1 MDGVILLGIVLAMLA
16 LRQNVV
22 LILLVVTAYIQLVW
36 AGGDVLYVIEDLWTS
51 MDNKVLLAIPMYI
64 IAGKL
69 MSRGSIARDL
79 IAMVRAATDWMPGG
93 LGMASVLSCALFAA
107 VSGSSAATLLAVGVV
122 MYPAL
127 KEAGYSEKFSIGAVT
142 SAGTLGILIPPSI
155 PLIIYGI
162 VTETNVASL
171 FLAGI
176 IPGIMLTAIFAF
188 YSMGTNL
195 SNARGTFSVK
205 RLWDAVRKG
214 IFALMTPVI
223 LLGGIYSGYFSPT
236 EAAAVAVGY
245 AILVELIVYREL
257 SSKDFFEEFVSTA
270 VMLGTLFPIVAVALS
285 LKSVLAIEGVPAAF
299 ADWLQTVF
307 TSKVT
312 FLLALNVALLLVGC
326 LIDVVSA
333 ILLLG
338 PVLLAAAAHFG
349 INPIQLG
356 IIMIINLEIGL
367 LTPPIGLNLLV
378 ASGAFKKRFSQVSL
392 SVIPFIILMLIA
404 LMLVTFIPELTLYFV
419 E

>member
-1 MDGVILLGIVLAMLA
+1 MDGLILLGIVLAMLA

-36 AGGDVLYVIEDLWTS
+36 AGGDILYVIEDLWSS

-162 VTETNVASL
+162 VTETNVANL

-176 IPGIMLTAIFAF
+176 IPGILLTAIFAL

-195 SNARGTFSVK
+195 GNARGTFSVNACG
-205 RLWDAVRKG
+205 RRCAR
-214 IFALMTPVI
+214 A
-223 LLGGIYSGYFSPT
+223 
-236 EAAAVAVGY
+236 
-245 AILVELIVYREL
+245 
-257 SSKDFFEEFVSTA
+257 
-270 VMLGTLFPIVAVALS
+270 S
-285 LKSVLAIEGVPAAF
+285 L
-299 ADWLQTVF
+299 
-307 TSKVT
+307 
-312 FLLALNVALLLVGC
+312 
-326 LIDVVSA
+326 
-333 ILLLG
+333 
-338 PVLLAAAAHFG
+338 
-349 INPIQLG
+349 
-356 IIMIINLEIGL
+356 
-367 LTPPIGLNLLV
+367 
-378 ASGAFKKRFSQVSL
+378 R
-392 SVIPFIILMLIA
+392 
-404 LMLVTFIPELTLYFV
+404 
-419 E
+419 

>member
-1 MDGVILLGIVLAMLA
+1 MEAILLLGIVLLLLV

-22 LILLVVTAYIQLVW
+22 LILLVVTAYIQVVW
-36 AGGDVLYVIEDLWTS
+36 SSGTVLYVLEDLWSS
-51 MDNKVLLAIPMYI
+51 MDNHVLLAIPMYI

-69 MSRGSIARDL
+69 MARGSIARDL

-93 LGMASVLSCALFAA
+93 LGMATVLSCALFAA

-127 KEAGYSEKFSIGAVT
+127 KESGYSEKFSIGAVT

-162 VTETNVASL
+162 VTETSVADL

-176 IPGIMLTAIFAF
+176 IPGLMLTAILAA
-188 YSMGTNL
+188 YSMVTNL
-195 SNARGTFSVK
+195 GNERGVFSVR
-205 RLWDAVRKG
+205 RLLTAIRKG

-245 AILVELIVYREL
+245 AILVELLVYREL
-257 SSKDFFEEFVSTA
+257 SAKDFLDETVSTA

-285 LKSVLAIEGVPAAF
+285 LKSVLAIEGVPGAF
-299 ADWLQTVF
+299 ADWIQATF
-307 TSKVT
+307 DNKWT
-312 FLLALNVALLLVGC
+312 FLLALNVALLLIGC

-333 ILLLG
+333 VLLLG
-338 PVLLAAAAHFG
+338 PVMLAAATHFG
-349 INPIQLG
+349 VSPIQLG

-378 ASGAFKKRFSQVSL
+378 ASGVFKKRFTDVSL
-392 SVIPFIILMLIA
+392 SVIPFIA
-404 LMLVTFIPELTLYFV
+404 LMIAMLMMVTFIPELTLFLL

>member
-1 MDGVILLGIVLAMLA
+1 MEAFILIAIVLGLLI

-22 LILLVVTAYIQLVW
+22 LILLVVTAYIQIVW
-36 AGGDVLYVIEDLWTS
+36 SGGTVLYVIEDLWSS
-51 MDNKVLLAIPMYI
+51 MDNHVLLAIPMYI

-69 MSRGSIARDL
+69 MARGSIARDL

-93 LGMASVLSCALFAA
+93 LGMATVLSCALFAA

-127 KEAGYSEKFSIGAVT
+127 KEAGYSERFSIGSVT

-162 VTETNVASL
+162 VTETNVADL
-171 FLAGI
+171 FLAGV
-176 IPGIMLTAIFAF
+176 IPGILLTFALAA
-188 YSMGTNL
+188 YSMVTNL
-195 SNARGTFSVK
+195 GNERGVFSMG
-205 RLWDAVRKG
+205 RLIAAVRKG

-245 AILVELIVYREL
+245 AILIELVIYREL
-257 SSKDFFEEFVSTA
+257 SAKDFFNEAVSTA

-285 LKSVLAIEGVPAAF
+285 LKSVLAIEGVPGEFAAWIQATF
-299 ADWLQTVF
+299 D
-307 TSKVT
+307 SKIT
-312 FLLALNVALLLVGC
+312 FLLALNVALLLIGC

-338 PVLLAAAAHFG
+338 PVMLAAAAHFG
-349 INPIQLG
+349 ISPVQLG

-378 ASGAFKKRFSQVSL
+378 ASGAFKKRFAEVSL
-392 SVIPFIILMLIA
+392 SVVPFILLMIA
-404 LMLVTFIPELTLYFV
+404 VLMLVTFVPSLSLYLL

>member
-1 MDGVILLGIVLAMLA
+1 MQAIILLAIVLALLV
-16 LRQNVV
+16 LRQNVI
-22 LILLVVTAYIQLVW
+22 LILLVVTAYIQVVW
-36 AGGDVLYVIEDLWTS
+36 SGGSVLYVIEDLWSS
-51 MDNKVLLAIPMYI
+51 MDNHVLLAIPMYI

-69 MSRGSIARDL
+69 MARGSIARDL
-79 IAMVRAATDWMPGG
+79 IDMVRAATDWMPGG
-93 LGMASVLSCALFAA
+93 LGIATVLSCALFAA

-127 KEAGYSEKFSIGAVT
+127 KEAGYSERFAIGSVT

-162 VTETNVASL
+162 VTETNVADL

-176 IPGIMLTAIFAF
+176 IPGIMLTLMLAG
-188 YSMGTNL
+188 YSMLTNL
-195 SNARGTFSVK
+195 GGARGSFSIT
-205 RLWDAVRKG
+205 RLLNTVRKV
-214 IFALMTPVI
+214 IFALMTPI
-223 LLGGIYSGYFSPT
+223 FLLGGIYSGYFSPT

-245 AILVELIVYREL
+245 AILVELLVYREL
-257 SSKDFFEEFVSTA
+257 SAKDFFDEAVSTA

-285 LKSVLAIEGVPAAF
+285 LKSVLAIEGVPDDFAAWIQATF
-299 ADWLQTVF
+299 D
-307 TSKVT
+307 SKWS
-312 FLLALNVALLLVGC
+312 FLIALNIALLLIGC

-338 PVLLAAAAHFG
+338 PVMLAAAAHFG
-349 INPIQLG
+349 IHPVQLG

-378 ASGAFKKRFSQVSL
+378 ASGAFKKRFVDVSL
-392 SVIPFIILMLIA
+392 SVIPFIILMIIA
-404 LMLVTFIPELTLYFV
+404 LMLVTFIPTLTLGMIN
-419 E
+419 

>member
-1 MDGVILLGIVLAMLA
+1 MQAIILLAIVLALLV
-16 LRQNVV
+16 LRQNVI
-22 LILLVVTAYIQLVW
+22 LILLVVTAYIQVVW
-36 AGGDVLYVIEDLWTS
+36 SGGSVLYVIEDLWSS
-51 MDNKVLLAIPMYI
+51 MDNHVLLAIPMYI

-69 MSRGSIARDL
+69 MARGSIARDL
-79 IAMVRAATDWMPGG
+79 IDMVRAATDWMPGG
-93 LGMASVLSCALFAA
+93 LGIATVLSCALFAA

-127 KEAGYSEKFSIGAVT
+127 KEAGYSERFAIGSVT

-162 VTETNVASL
+162 VTETNVADL

-176 IPGIMLTAIFAF
+176 IPGIMLTLMLAG
-188 YSMGTNL
+188 YSMLTNL
-195 SNARGTFSVK
+195 GGARGSFSIT
-205 RLWDAVRKG
+205 RLLHTVRKG
-214 IFALMTPVI
+214 IFALMTPII

-245 AILVELIVYREL
+245 AILVELLVYREL
-257 SSKDFFEEFVSTA
+257 SAKDFFDEAVSTA

-285 LKSVLAIEGVPAAF
+285 LKSVLAIEGVPDDFAAWIQATF
-299 ADWLQTVF
+299 D
-307 TSKVT
+307 SKWS
-312 FLLALNVALLLVGC
+312 FLIALNIALLLIGC

-338 PVLLAAAAHFG
+338 PVMLAAAAHFG
-349 INPIQLG
+349 IHPVQLG

-378 ASGAFKKRFSQVSL
+378 ASGAFKKRFVDVSL
-392 SVIPFIILMLIA
+392 SVIPFIILMIIA
-404 LMLVTFIPELTLYFV
+404 LMLVTFIPTLTLGMIN
-419 E
+419 

>member
-1 MDGVILLGIVLAMLA
+1 MSGIYLLGIVVAMLV

-22 LILLVVTAYIQLVW
+22 LILLVVTAYVQLVW
-36 AGGDVLYVIEDLWTS
+36 AGGDILYVIEDLWTS

-69 MSRGSIARDL
+69 MARGSIARDL

-93 LGMASVLSCALFAA
+93 LGIASVLSCALFAA
-107 VSGSSAATLLAVGVV
+107 VSGSSAATLLAVGAV

-127 KEAGYSEKFSIGAVT
+127 KEAGYTEKFSIGAVT

-162 VTETNVASL
+162 VTETNVTDL

-176 IPGIMLTAIFAF
+176 IPGILLTAIFAF

-195 SNARGTFSVK
+195 GNARGTFSLK
-205 RLWDAVRKG
+205 RLLDAVRKG
-214 IFALMTPVI
+214 MFALMTPVI

-245 AILVELIVYREL
+245 AILVELVVYREL

-307 TSKVT
+307 TSKIA
-312 FLLALNVALLLVGC
+312 FLLALNAALLLVGC

-333 ILLLG
+333 VLLLG

-349 INPIQLG
+349 INPVQLG

-378 ASGAFKKRFSQVSL
+378 ASGAFKKRFGEVSL
-392 SVIPFIILMLIA
+392 AVVPFIVLMLIA
-404 LMLVTFIPELTLYFV
+404 LMLVTFIPALTLYFI

>member
-1 MDGVILLGIVLAMLA
+1 MDALILIGIVLGLLI
-16 LRQNVV
+16 LRQNVI

-36 AGGDVLYVIEDLWTS
+36 AGGDILYVVEDLWSS
-51 MDNKVLLAIPMYI
+51 MDNHVLLAIPMYI

-93 LGMASVLSCALFAA
+93 LGIASVLSCALFAA

-127 KEAGYSEKFSIGAVT
+127 KEAGYTEKFAIGAVT

-162 VTETNVASL
+162 VTETNVANL

-176 IPGIMLTAIFAF
+176 IPGILLTAIFAI
-188 YSMGTNL
+188 YGMTTNL
-195 SNARGTFSVK
+195 GNERGTFSVA
-205 RLWDAVRKG
+205 RLAEAVRKG

-223 LLGGIYSGYFSPT
+223 LLGGIYTGYFSPT

-245 AILVELIVYREL
+245 AILVELLVYREL
-257 SSKDFFEEFVSTA
+257 SAKDFFDEAVSTA

-285 LKSVLAIEGVPAAF
+285 LKSVLAIEGIPGAF
-299 ADWLQTVF
+299 AEWLQTVIS
-307 TSKVT
+307 SKIA

-333 ILLLG
+333 VLLLA
-338 PVLLAAAAHFG
+338 PVMLAAAQHFG
-349 INPIQLG
+349 VHPIQLG

-378 ASGAFKKRFSQVSL
+378 ASGAFKKRFAEVSL
-392 SVIPFIILMLIA
+392 SVVPFILLMLLA
-404 LMLVTFIPELTLYFV
+404 LMMVTFIPELTLYLIK
-419 E
+419 

>member
-1 MDGVILLGIVLAMLA
+1 MEAFTLIAIVLALLV
-16 LRQNVV
+16 LRQSVV
-22 LILLVVTAYIQLVW
+22 LILLVATAYIQFVW
-36 AGGDVLYVIEDLWTS
+36 SGGTVLYVIEDLWSS
-51 MDNKVLLAIPMYI
+51 MDNHVLLAIPMYI

-69 MSRGSIARDL
+69 MARGSIARDL
-79 IAMVRAATDWMPGG
+79 INMVRAATDWMPGG
-93 LGMASVLSCALFAA
+93 LGMATVLSCALFAA

-127 KEAGYSEKFSIGAVT
+127 KEAGYSERFSIGSVT

-162 VTETNVASL
+162 VTETNVANL
-171 FLAGI
+171 FLAGV
-176 IPGIMLTAIFAF
+176 IPGILLTFALAA
-188 YSMGTNL
+188 YSMVTNL
-195 SNARGTFSVK
+195 GNERGVFSIG
-205 RLWDAVRKG
+205 RLIAAVRKG

-245 AILVELIVYREL
+245 AIVIELLIYREL
-257 SSKDFFEEFVSTA
+257 TAKDFFNEAVSTA

-285 LKSVLAIEGVPAAF
+285 LKSVLAIEGVPADF
-299 ADWLQTVF
+299 AAWIQATFD
-307 TSKVT
+307 SKIT
-312 FLLALNVALLLVGC
+312 FLLALNVALLLIGC

-338 PVLLAAAAHFG
+338 PVMLAAAAHFG
-349 INPIQLG
+349 INPVQLG

-378 ASGAFKKRFSQVSL
+378 ASGAFNKRFAEVSL
-392 SVIPFIILMLIA
+392 SVVPFILLMIA
-404 LMLVTFIPELTLYFV
+404 VLMLVTFIPDLSLYLLN
-419 E
+419 

>member
-1 MDGVILLGIVLAMLA
+1 MDGIILLGIVIAMLA

-22 LILLVVTAYIQLVW
+22 LILLIVTAYIQLVW
-36 AGGDVLYVIEDLWTS
+36 AGGDVLYVIEDLWSS

-162 VTETNVASL
+162 VTETNVADL

-176 IPGIMLTAIFAF
+176 IPGILLTAIFAL

-195 SNARGTFSVK
+195 NNARGTFSVK

-312 FLLALNVALLLVGC
+312 FLLALNAALLLVGC

-349 INPIQLG
+349 INPVQLG

-378 ASGAFKKRFSQVSL
+378 ASGAFKKRFAEVSL

-404 LMLVTFIPELTLYFV
+404 LLLVTFIPELTLYFV
-419 E
+419 S

>member
-1 MDGVILLGIVLAMLA
+1 MEAFTLIAIVLALLV

-22 LILLVVTAYIQLVW
+22 LILLVVTAYIQFVW
-36 AGGDVLYVIEDLWTS
+36 SGGTVLYVIEDLWSS
-51 MDNKVLLAIPMYI
+51 MDNHVLLAIPMYI

-69 MSRGSIARDL
+69 MARGSIARDL
-79 IAMVRAATDWMPGG
+79 INMVRAATDWMPGG
-93 LGMASVLSCALFAA
+93 LGMATVLSCALFAA

-127 KEAGYSEKFSIGAVT
+127 KEAGYSERFSIGSVT

-162 VTETNVASL
+162 VTETNVADL
-171 FLAGI
+171 FLAGV
-176 IPGIMLTAIFAF
+176 IPGILLTFALAA
-188 YSMGTNL
+188 YSMVTNL
-195 SNARGTFSVK
+195 GNERGVFSMG
-205 RLWDAVRKG
+205 RLIAAIRKG

-245 AILVELIVYREL
+245 AILIELLIYREL
-257 SSKDFFEEFVSTA
+257 TAKDFFNEAVSTA

-285 LKSVLAIEGVPAAF
+285 LKSVLAIEGVPADF
-299 ADWLQTVF
+299 AAWIQATFD
-307 TSKVT
+307 SKIT
-312 FLLALNVALLLVGC
+312 FLLALNVALLLIGC

-338 PVLLAAAAHFG
+338 PVMLAAAAHFG
-349 INPIQLG
+349 INPVQLG

-378 ASGAFKKRFSQVSL
+378 ASGAFNKRFAEVSL
-392 SVIPFIILMLIA
+392 SVVPFILLMIA
-404 LMLVTFIPELTLYFV
+404 VLMLVTFIPDLSLYLL

>member
-1 MDGVILLGIVLAMLA
+1 MEATLLLGTVLLMLV

-22 LILLVVTAYIQLVW
+22 LILLVVTAYIQVVW
-36 AGGDVLYVIEDLWTS
+36 SGGTVLYVLEDLWSS
-51 MDNKVLLAIPMYI
+51 MDNHVLLAIPMYI

-69 MSRGSIARDL
+69 MARGSIARDL

-93 LGMASVLSCALFAA
+93 LGMATVLSCALFAA

-127 KEAGYSEKFSIGAVT
+127 KESGYSEKFSIGAVT

-162 VTETNVASL
+162 VTETSVADL

-176 IPGIMLTAIFAF
+176 IPGLLLTAILAA
-188 YSMGTNL
+188 YSMVTNL
-195 SNARGTFSVK
+195 GNERGVFSLV
-205 RLWDAVRKG
+205 RLLTAIRKG

-245 AILVELIVYREL
+245 AILVELLVYREL
-257 SSKDFFEEFVSTA
+257 SAKDFFDEAVSTA

-285 LKSVLAIEGVPAAF
+285 LKSVLAIEGVPGDF
-299 ADWLQTVF
+299 ADWIQATF
-307 TSKVT
+307 DNKWT
-312 FLLALNVALLLVGC
+312 FLLALNVALLLIGC
-326 LIDVVSA
+326 LIDVISA
-333 ILLLG
+333 VLLLG
-338 PVLLAAAAHFG
+338 PVMLAAATHFG
-349 INPIQLG
+349 VSPIQLG

-378 ASGAFKKRFSQVSL
+378 ASGAFKKRFAEVSL
-392 SVIPFIILMLIA
+392 SVIPFIVLMIA
-404 LMLVTFIPELTLYFV
+404 MLLMVTFIPELTQFLLD
-419 E
+419 

>member
-1 MDGVILLGIVLAMLA
+1 MEAILLLGVVLLMLV

-22 LILLVVTAYIQLVW
+22 LILLVVTAYIQVVW
-36 AGGDVLYVIEDLWTS
+36 SGGTVLYVLEDLWSS
-51 MDNKVLLAIPMYI
+51 MDNHVLLAIPMYI

-69 MSRGSIARDL
+69 MARGSIARDL

-93 LGMASVLSCALFAA
+93 LGMATVLSCALFAA

-127 KEAGYSEKFSIGAVT
+127 KESGYSDKFSIGAVT

-162 VTETNVASL
+162 VTETSVADL

-176 IPGIMLTAIFAF
+176 IPGLLLTAILAA
-188 YSMGTNL
+188 YSMVMNL
-195 SNARGTFSVK
+195 GNERGVFSLG
-205 RLWDAVRKG
+205 RLLTAIRKG

-245 AILVELIVYREL
+245 AILVELLVYREL
-257 SSKDFFEEFVSTA
+257 SAKDFFDETVSTA

-285 LKSVLAIEGVPAAF
+285 LKSVLAIEGVPGAF
-299 ADWLQTVF
+299 ADWIQVTF
-307 TSKVT
+307 DNKWT
-312 FLLALNVALLLVGC
+312 FLLALNVALLLIGC
-326 LIDVVSA
+326 LIDVISA
-333 ILLLG
+333 VLLLG
-338 PVLLAAAAHFG
+338 PVMLAAATHFG
-349 INPIQLG
+349 ISPIQLG

-378 ASGAFKKRFSQVSL
+378 ASGVFKKRFVEVSL
-392 SVIPFIILMLIA
+392 SVIPFIVLMIA
-404 LMLVTFIPELTLYFV
+404 MLMMVTFIPELTLFLL

>member
-1 MDGVILLGIVLAMLA
+1 MEAFTLIAIVLALLV

-22 LILLVVTAYIQLVW
+22 LILLVVTAYIQFVW
-36 AGGDVLYVIEDLWTS
+36 SGGTVLYVIEDLWTS
-51 MDNKVLLAIPMYI
+51 MDNHVLLAIPMYI

-69 MSRGSIARDL
+69 MARGSIARDL
-79 IAMVRAATDWMPGG
+79 INMVRAATDWMPGG
-93 LGMASVLSCALFAA
+93 LGMATVLSCALFAA

-127 KEAGYSEKFSIGAVT
+127 KEAGYSERFSIGSVT

-162 VTETNVASL
+162 VTETNVADL
-171 FLAGI
+171 FLAGV
-176 IPGIMLTAIFAF
+176 IPGILLTFALAA
-188 YSMGTNL
+188 YSMVTNL
-195 SNARGTFSVK
+195 GNERGVFSIG
-205 RLWDAVRKG
+205 RLIAAVRKG

-245 AILVELIVYREL
+245 AIVIELLIYREL
-257 SSKDFFEEFVSTA
+257 TAKDFFNEAVSTA

-285 LKSVLAIEGVPAAF
+285 LKSVLAIEGVPADF
-299 ADWLQTVF
+299 AAWIQATFD
-307 TSKVT
+307 SKIT
-312 FLLALNVALLLVGC
+312 FLLALNVALLLIGC

-338 PVLLAAAAHFG
+338 PVMLAAAAHFG
-349 INPIQLG
+349 INPVQLG

-378 ASGAFKKRFSQVSL
+378 ASGAFNKRFAEVSL
-392 SVIPFIILMLIA
+392 SVVPFILLMIA
-404 LMLVTFIPELTLYFV
+404 VLMLVTFIPDLSLYLLD
-419 E
+419 

>member
-1 MDGVILLGIVLAMLA
+1 MEAFTLIAIVLALLV

-22 LILLVVTAYIQLVW
+22 LILLVVTAYIQFVW
-36 AGGDVLYVIEDLWTS
+36 SGGTVLYVIEDLWSS
-51 MDNKVLLAIPMYI
+51 MDNHVLLAIPMYI

-69 MSRGSIARDL
+69 MARGSIARDL
-79 IAMVRAATDWMPGG
+79 INMVRAATDWMPGG
-93 LGMASVLSCALFAA
+93 LGMATVLSCALFAA

-127 KEAGYSEKFSIGAVT
+127 KEAGYSERFSIGSVT

-162 VTETNVASL
+162 VTETNVADL
-171 FLAGI
+171 FLAGV
-176 IPGIMLTAIFAF
+176 IPGILLTFALAA
-188 YSMGTNL
+188 YSMVTNL
-195 SNARGTFSVK
+195 GNERGVFSIG
-205 RLWDAVRKG
+205 RLIAAVRKG

-245 AILVELIVYREL
+245 AIVIELLIYREL
-257 SSKDFFEEFVSTA
+257 TAKDFFNEAVSTA

-285 LKSVLAIEGVPAAF
+285 LKSVLAIEGVPADF
-299 ADWLQTVF
+299 AAWIQATFD
-307 TSKVT
+307 SKIT
-312 FLLALNVALLLVGC
+312 FLLALNVALLLIGC

-338 PVLLAAAAHFG
+338 PVMLAAAAHFG
-349 INPIQLG
+349 INPVQLG

-378 ASGAFKKRFSQVSL
+378 ASGAFNKRFAEVSL
-392 SVIPFIILMLIA
+392 SVVPFILLMIA
-404 LMLVTFIPELTLYFV
+404 VLMLVTFIPDLSLYLLN
-419 E
+419 